1 MSSLNRYWR
10 IIIALLLVEHQ
21 QAVELFVAQGL
32 GVAFLSDSAALVVFS
47 LAALLVAYVTA
58 RWKVRAV

>member
-21 QAVELFVAQGL
+21 QPVELFVAQGL
-32 GVAFLSDSAALVVFS
+32 GVAFLSDSAAF
-47 LAALLVAYVTA
+47 LVAACASVLPA
-58 RWKVRAV
+58 NLAI